1 MIIKEVSLMEIRH
14 VKTFCAIVKYGG
26 FSKAAHALGYA
37 QSTVTAH
44 IKVLENDLHIPL
56 FDRLGKKVLLTKA
69 GHQFHPYALELLT
82 IYEKAQEIPQ
92 SNDYLEGTLTITSN
106 ESLAVYRLPQLLR
119 TYKQEN
125 PKVNIVLETNTNEQA
140 MKKLREGETDV
151 IFLIGESIEHNDF
164 ITRTFYNETLGWILP
179 TYSSARTNP
188 FDLLQDTQFIFTE
201 QSCGYRPMVDRFLR
215 ESGNIP
221 DKTFET
227 SNVEVIKQSVMC
239 ELGISILP
247 YIVVQENCKKEQLC
261 FQPIDTPSVIQSH
274 VIHHKSRWISPVLQS
289 FLTLLEKIQVY

>member
-1 MIIKEVSLMEIRH
+1 MIIKEGLLMEMRH
-14 VKTFCAIVKYGG
+14 VKTFCAIVKYGN

-44 IKVLENDLHIPL
+44 IKLLESDLNIPL

-69 GHQFHPYALELLT
+69 GHQFHPYALELLA

-92 SNDYLEGTLTITSN
+92 NNDSLEGTLTITSN

-125 PKVNIVLETNTNEQA
+125 PKVNIVLETTTNEQA
-140 MKKLREGETDV
+140 MNKLRERETDV
-151 IFLIGESIEHNDF
+151 IFIIGESMEHNDF
-164 ITRTFYNETLGWILP
+164 ITRTFCNETFGWILP
-179 TYSSARTNP
+179 THYSTHSNP
-188 FDLLQDTQFIFTE
+188 FCLLKDTQFIFTE

-215 ESGNIP
+215 QSGTIP
-221 DKTFET
+221 AKTFET

-247 YIVVQENCKKEQLC
+247 YIVVQESCQKEQLC
-261 FQPIDTPSVIQSH
+261 YQPIETPTVIQSH
-274 VIHHKSRWISPVLQS
+274 VIYHKSRWISPVLQS
-289 FLTLLEKIQVY
+289 FLTLLKKTKI

>member
-1 MIIKEVSLMEIRH
+1 MEMRH

-26 FSKAAHALGYA
+26 FSKAAHALGYV

-44 IKVLENDLHIPL
+44 MKALENDLHIPL

-69 GHQFHPYALELLT
+69 GHQFHPYALELLA

-92 SNDYLEGTLTITSN
+92 NTDQLEGTLSITSN

-119 TYKQEN
+119 TYKQKN

-140 MKKLREGETDV
+140 LQKLHEGETDV
-151 IFLIGESIEHNDF
+151 VFIIGESIEHNDF
-164 ITRTFYNETLGWILP
+164 ITCTFSNETFGWILP
-179 TYSSARTNP
+179 PHYCTHSNP
-188 FDLLQDTQFIFTE
+188 FYLLNDTQFIFTE

-215 ESGNIP
+215 QSGNIP
-221 DKTFET
+221 AKTFET

-239 ELGISILP
+239 ELEISILP
-247 YIVVQENCKKEQLC
+247 YIVVQESCQKEQLC
-261 FQPIDTPSVIQSH
+261 FQPIETPTVIQSH
-274 VIHHKSRWISPVLQS
+274 VIYHKSRWISPVVQS
-289 FLTLLEKIQVY
+289 FLSLLKVMKV

>member
-1 MIIKEVSLMEIRH
+1 MEMRH
-14 VKTFCAIVKYGG
+14 VKTFCAIVKYGS

-44 IKVLENDLHIPL
+44 MKALENDLHLPL

-69 GHQFHPYALELLT
+69 GHQFHPYALELLA

-92 SNDYLEGTLTITSN
+92 NSDDLKGTLTITSN

-119 TYKQEN
+119 MYKQEN
-125 PKVNIVLETNTNEQA
+125 PKVNIVLETTTNEQA
-140 MKKLREGETDV
+140 MNKLREGESDV
-151 IFLIGESIEHNDF
+151 IFIIGESMEHNDF
-164 ITRTFYNETLGWILP
+164 ITRTFCNESFGWILP
-179 TYSSARTNP
+179 THYSTHSNP
-188 FDLLQDTQFIFTE
+188 FYLLKATQFIFTE

-215 ESGNIP
+215 QSGNIP
-221 DKTFET
+221 AKTFET

-247 YIVVQENCKKEQLC
+247 YIVVQESCQKEQLF
-261 FQPIDTPSVIQSH
+261 FQPIETPAVIQSH
-274 VIHHKSRWISPVLQS
+274 VIYHKSRWISPVLQS
-289 FLTLLEKIQVY
+289 FLSLLERD

>member
-1 MIIKEVSLMEIRH
+1 MEMRH
-14 VKTFCAIVKYGG
+14 VKTFCAIVKYGS

-44 IKVLENDLHIPL
+44 IKALENDLNIPL
-56 FDRLGKKVLLTKA
+56 FDRLGKKILLTKA

-82 IYEKAQEIPQ
+82 IYDKAQEIPQ
-92 SNDYLEGTLTITSN
+92 NSDHLEGTLTITSN

-125 PKVNIVLETNTNEQA
+125 SKVNIVLETNTNEQA
-140 MKKLREGETDV
+140 LKKLHEGETDV
-151 IFLIGESIEHNDF
+151 IFIIGESIEHNDF
-164 ITRTFYNETLGWILP
+164 ITRNLCNETFGWIFPAHFPSNTDPLL
-179 TYSSARTNP
+179 
-188 FDLLQDTQFIFTE
+188 LLQDTQFIFTE

-215 ESGNIP
+215 QSGRNP
-221 DKTFET
+221 NKTFET

-247 YIVVQENCKKEQLC
+247 YIVVQESYQKEQLC
-261 FQPIDTPSVIQSH
+261 FQPIETPAVIQSY
-274 VIHHKSRWISPVLQS
+274 VIYHKSRWISPVLQS
-289 FLTLLEKIQVY
+289 FLTLLERIE

>member
-1 MIIKEVSLMEIRH
+1 MEIRH

-44 IKVLENDLHIPL
+44 IKALENDLHIPL

-69 GHQFHPYALELLT
+69 GHQFHPYALELLA

-92 SNDYLEGTLTITSN
+92 NSNHLEGTLSITSN

-140 MKKLREGETDV
+140 MKKLHEGETDV

-179 TYSSARTNP
+179 AHSPANTDP
-188 FDLLQDTQFIFTE
+188 FRLLQETQFIFTE
-201 QSCGYRPMVDRFLR
+201 QSCGYRPMVDRYLR
-215 ESGNIP
+215 QSGNIP

-247 YIVVQENCKKEQLC
+247 YIVVQENCQKEQLY
-261 FQPIDTPSVIQSH
+261 FHPIETPAVIQSH
-274 VIHHKSRWISPVLQS
+274 VIYHKTRWISPILQS
-289 FLTLLEKIQVY
+289 FLTLVNYPPLSISYELT

>member
-1 MIIKEVSLMEIRH
+1 MEMRH
-14 VKTFCAIVKYGG
+14 VKTFCAIVKYGS

-44 IKVLENDLHIPL
+44 MKALENDLHLPL

-69 GHQFHPYALELLT
+69 GHQFHPYALELLA

-92 SNDYLEGTLTITSN
+92 NSDDLKGTLTITSN

-119 TYKQEN
+119 MYKQEN
-125 PKVNIVLETNTNEQA
+125 PKVNIVLETTTNEQA
-140 MKKLREGETDV
+140 MNKLREGESDV
-151 IFLIGESIEHNDF
+151 IFIIGESMEHNDF
-164 ITRTFYNETLGWILP
+164 ITRTFCNESFGWILP
-179 TYSSARTNP
+179 THYSTHSNP
-188 FDLLQDTQFIFTE
+188 FYLLKATQFIFTE

-215 ESGNIP
+215 QSGNIP
-221 DKTFET
+221 AKTFET

-247 YIVVQENCKKEQLC
+247 YIVVQESCQKEQLF
-261 FQPIDTPSVIQSH
+261 FQPIETPAVIQSH
-274 VIHHKSRWISPVLQS
+274 VIYHKSRWLSPVLQS
-289 FLTLLEKIQVY
+289 FLSLLERD

>member
-1 MIIKEVSLMEIRH
+1 MEMRH

-44 IKVLENDLHIPL
+44 MKALENDLHIPL

-69 GHQFHPYALELLT
+69 GHQFHPYALELLA

-92 SNDYLEGTLTITSN
+92 NTDQLEGTLSITSN

-119 TYKQEN
+119 AYKQKN

-140 MKKLREGETDV
+140 INKLREGETDV
-151 IFLIGESIEHNDF
+151 IFIIGESMEHNDF
-164 ITRTFYNETLGWILP
+164 ITLTFSNETFGWILP
-179 TYSSARTNP
+179 IHSPIHANP
-188 FDLLQDTQFIFTE
+188 FHLLQDTQFIFTE

-215 ESGNIP
+215 QSGNIP
-221 DKTFET
+221 EKTFET
-227 SNVEVIKQSVMC
+227 SNVEVIKQAVMC

-247 YIVVQENCKKEQLC
+247 YIVVQENCQKEQIQ
-261 FQPIDTPSVIQSH
+261 FQPIETPAVIQSH
-274 VIHHKSRWISPVLQS
+274 VIYHKSRWISPVLQS
-289 FLTLLEKIQVY
+289 FLSLLEKN

>member
-1 MIIKEVSLMEIRH
+1 MEMRH

-44 IKVLENDLHIPL
+44 MKALENDLHIPL

-69 GHQFHPYALELLT
+69 GHQFHPYALELLA

-92 SNDYLEGTLTITSN
+92 NTDQLEGTLSITSN

-119 TYKQEN
+119 AYKQKN

-140 MKKLREGETDV
+140 LQKLREGETDV
-151 IFLIGESIEHNDF
+151 VFIIGESIEHNDF
-164 ITRTFYNETLGWILP
+164 ITLTFSNETFGWILP
-179 TYSSARTNP
+179 IHSPIHANP
-188 FDLLQDTQFIFTE
+188 FHLLQDTQFIFTE

-215 ESGNIP
+215 QSGNIP
-221 DKTFET
+221 EKTFET
-227 SNVEVIKQSVMC
+227 SNVEVIKQAVMC

-247 YIVVQENCKKEQLC
+247 YIVVQENCQKEQIQ
-261 FQPIDTPSVIQSH
+261 FQPIETPAVIQSH
-274 VIHHKSRWISPVLQS
+274 VIYHKSRWISPVLQS
-289 FLTLLEKIQVY
+289 FLSLLEKN

>member
-1 MIIKEVSLMEIRH
+1 MEMRH

-44 IKVLENDLHIPL
+44 MKALENDLHIPL

-69 GHQFHPYALELLT
+69 GHQFHPYALELLA

-92 SNDYLEGTLTITSN
+92 NTDQLEGTLSITSN

-119 TYKQEN
+119 AYKQKN
-125 PKVNIVLETNTNEQA
+125 PKVNIVLETTTNEQA
-140 MKKLREGETDV
+140 INKLREGETDV
-151 IFLIGESIEHNDF
+151 IFIIGESMEHNDF
-164 ITRTFYNETLGWILP
+164 ITLTFSNETFGWILP
-179 TYSSARTNP
+179 IHSPIHANP
-188 FDLLQDTQFIFTE
+188 FHLLQDTQFIFTE

-215 ESGNIP
+215 QSGNIP
-221 DKTFET
+221 EKTFET
-227 SNVEVIKQSVMC
+227 SNVEVIKQAVMC

-247 YIVVQENCKKEQLC
+247 YIVVQENCQKEQIQ
-261 FQPIDTPSVIQSH
+261 FQPIETPAVIQSH
-274 VIHHKSRWISPVLQS
+274 VIYHKSRWISPVLQS
-289 FLTLLEKIQVY
+289 FLSLLEKN

>member
-1 MIIKEVSLMEIRH
+1 MIIKEGSLMEMRH
-14 VKTFCAIVKYGG
+14 VKTFCAIVKYGS

-44 IKVLENDLHIPL
+44 MKALENDLHLPL

-69 GHQFHPYALELLT
+69 GHQFHPYALELLA

-92 SNDYLEGTLTITSN
+92 NSDNLEGTLSITSN

-125 PKVNIVLETNTNEQA
+125 PKVNIVLETSTNEQA
-140 MKKLREGETDV
+140 MNKLREGETDV
-151 IFLIGESIEHNDF
+151 IFIIGESMEHNDF
-164 ITRTFYNETLGWILP
+164 ITRTFCNESFGWILP
-179 TYSSARTNP
+179 PQYSTHSNP
-188 FDLLQDTQFIFTE
+188 FCLLKDTQFIFTE

-215 ESGNIP
+215 QSGNIP
-221 DKTFET
+221 AKTFET

-247 YIVVQENCKKEQLC
+247 YIVVQESCEKEQLC
-261 FQPIDTPSVIQSH
+261 FQPIDTPSVIQSY
-274 VIHHKSRWISPVLQS
+274 VIHHKSRWMSPVLQS
-289 FLTLLEKIQVY
+289 FLSLLERD

>member
-1 MIIKEVSLMEIRH
+1 MIIKEGLLMEMRH

-44 IKVLENDLHIPL
+44 MKALENDLHIPL

-69 GHQFHPYALELLT
+69 GHQFHPYALELLA

-92 SNDYLEGTLTITSN
+92 NTDQLEGTLSITSN

-119 TYKQEN
+119 TYKQKN

-140 MKKLREGETDV
+140 LQKLHEGETDV
-151 IFLIGESIEHNDF
+151 VFIIGESIEHNDF
-164 ITRTFYNETLGWILP
+164 ITCTFSNETFGWILP
-179 TYSSARTNP
+179 PHYSTQSNP
-188 FDLLQDTQFIFTE
+188 FCLLKETQFIFTE

-215 ESGNIP
+215 QSGNIP
-221 DKTFET
+221 AKTFET

-247 YIVVQENCKKEQLC
+247 YIVVQENCQKEQIR
-261 FQPIDTPSVIQSH
+261 FHPIETPSVIQSH
-274 VIHHKSRWISPVLQS
+274 VIYHKSRWISPVVQS
-289 FLTLLEKIQVY
+289 FLSLLKVMKV

>member
-1 MIIKEVSLMEIRH
+1 MEMRH
-14 VKTFCAIVKYGG
+14 VKTFCAIVKYGS

-44 IKVLENDLHIPL
+44 IKALENDLNIPL
-56 FDRLGKKVLLTKA
+56 FDRLGKKILLTKA

-82 IYEKAQEIPQ
+82 IYDKAQEIPQ
-92 SNDYLEGTLTITSN
+92 NSDHLEGTLTITSN

-125 PKVNIVLETNTNEQA
+125 PKVNIVLETNTNGQA
-140 MKKLREGETDV
+140 LKKLHEGETDV
-151 IFLIGESIEHNDF
+151 IFIIGESIEHNDF
-164 ITRTFYNETLGWILP
+164 ITCNLCNETFGWIFPAHFPSNTDPLL
-179 TYSSARTNP
+179 
-188 FDLLQDTQFIFTE
+188 LLQNTQFIFTE

-215 ESGNIP
+215 QSGNIP
-221 DKTFET
+221 AKTFET

-247 YIVVQENCKKEQLC
+247 YIVVQESCQKEQLC
-261 FQPIDTPSVIQSH
+261 FQPIETPAVIQSH
-274 VIHHKSRWISPVLQS
+274 VIYHKSRWISPVLQS
-289 FLTLLEKIQVY
+289 FLTLLERIEK

>member
-1 MIIKEVSLMEIRH
+1 MEMRH
-14 VKTFCAIVKYGG
+14 VKTFCAIVKYGN

-44 IKVLENDLHIPL
+44 IKSLESDLNIPL

-69 GHQFHPYALELLT
+69 GHQFHPYALELLA

-92 SNDYLEGTLTITSN
+92 NNDNLEGTLTITSN

-125 PKVNIVLETNTNEQA
+125 PKVNIVLETTTNEQA
-140 MKKLREGETDV
+140 MNKLREGETDV
-151 IFLIGESIEHNDF
+151 IFIIGESMEHNDF
-164 ITRTFYNETLGWILP
+164 ITRTFCNETFGWILP
-179 TYSSARTNP
+179 THYSTHSNP
-188 FDLLQDTQFIFTE
+188 FCLLKDTQFIFTE

-215 ESGNIP
+215 QSGTIP
-221 DKTFET
+221 AKTFET

-247 YIVVQENCKKEQLC
+247 YIVVQESCQKEQLC
-261 FQPIDTPSVIQSH
+261 YQPIETPTVIQSH
-274 VIHHKSRWISPVLQS
+274 VIYHKSRWISPVLQS
-289 FLTLLEKIQVY
+289 FLTLLKKTKI

>member
-1 MIIKEVSLMEIRH
+1 MEMRH
-14 VKTFCAIVKYGG
+14 VKTFCAIVKYGS

-44 IKVLENDLHIPL
+44 MKALENDLHIPL

-69 GHQFHPYALELLT
+69 GHQFHPYALELLA

-92 SNDYLEGTLTITSN
+92 NTDQLEGTLSITSN

-119 TYKQEN
+119 TYKQKN

-140 MKKLREGETDV
+140 LQKLHEGETDV
-151 IFLIGESIEHNDF
+151 VFIIGESIEHNDF
-164 ITRTFYNETLGWILP
+164 ITCTFSNETFGWILP
-179 TYSSARTNP
+179 PHYSTQSNP
-188 FDLLQDTQFIFTE
+188 FRLLKETQFIFTE
-201 QSCGYRPMVDRFLR
+201 QSCGYRPMVDHFLR
-215 ESGNIP
+215 QSGNIP
-221 DKTFET
+221 AKTFET

-247 YIVVQENCKKEQLC
+247 YIVVQENCQKEQIR
-261 FQPIDTPSVIQSH
+261 FHPIETPSVIQSY
-274 VIHHKSRWISPVLQS
+274 VIYHKSKWISPVVQS
-289 FLTLLEKIQVY
+289 FLSQLKVKKV

>member
-1 MIIKEVSLMEIRH
+1 MIIKEVSFMEMRH

-37 QSTVTAH
+37 QSTVTTH
-44 IKVLENDLHIPL
+44 IKALENDLNIPL

-69 GHQFHPYALELLT
+69 GHQFHPYALELLA

-92 SNDYLEGTLTITSN
+92 NSDHLEGTLTITSN

-125 PKVNIVLETNTNEQA
+125 PKINIVLETNTNEQA
-140 MKKLREGETDV
+140 LKKLHEGETDV
-151 IFLIGESIEHNDF
+151 IFIIGESIEHNDF
-164 ITRTFYNETLGWILP
+164 ITCNLCNETFGWIFPAHFPSNTDPLL
-179 TYSSARTNP
+179 
-188 FDLLQDTQFIFTE
+188 LLQDTQFIFTE
-201 QSCGYRPMVDRFLR
+201 QNCGYRPMVDRFLR
-215 ESGNIP
+215 QSGRNP
-221 DKTFET
+221 NKTFET

-247 YIVVQENCKKEQLC
+247 YIVVQESFQKEQLC
-261 FQPIDTPSVIQSH
+261 FQPIETPVVIQSH
-274 VIHHKSRWISPVLQS
+274 VIYHKSRWISPVLQS
-289 FLTLLEKIQVY
+289 FLTLLERIEK